1 MSGHILVVD
10 DELSMCEMLQEGLSQ
25 QGFTVKSA
33 TNPTAALDLVREHDF
48 DVVLTDVKLGD
59 HDGIALCEQL
69 VKDRPDALVV
79 VMTAFGSMESAV
91 AAIRAGAYDFIS
103 KPIQLESLAL
113 SMQRAVQHR
122 RLREEVKRLR
132 DSSATATS
140 KAPGMIGESAAMR
153 KIYALIDRIGDT
165 DAAVLITGESGTGKE
180 LVAQALHKRS
190 KRPGAFVAVNCAA
203 VPAALLESELFGHM
217 RGAFT
222 DAKLSRKGLFQEAD
236 GGTLFLDEIG
246 ELPLEM
252 QPKLLRVLQTQKVR
266 PVGGNAEID
275 VNVRIIAATNRDLEQ
290 EISKGTFREDLF
302 YRINVVPIQIPPL
315 RGRGHD
321 VLLLAQ
327 HFIERLDKNVVGLAP
342 EAARKLLEYEWPG
355 NVRELENCIECAAI
369 LARYDHITLA
379 DLPDK
384 ISRAQSTQTPMDG
397 EDAQQFLTLDQLER
411 RYIMRVI
418 SATGGNKALAART
431 LGLDRRTLY
440 RKLERYAAEES
451 AAAMQ
456 AS

>member
-1 MSGHILVVD
+1 MSGRILVVD
-10 DELSMCEMLQEGLSQ
+10 DEQSMCELLQEGLAR
-25 QGFTVKSA
+25 QGFDVSTTTSA
-33 TNPTAALDLVREHDF
+33 TAALDLARENDY
-48 DVVLTDVKLGD
+48 DVVLTDVKLGEA
-59 HDGIALCEQL
+59 DGIILCEQL
-69 VKDRPDALVV
+69 VQNRPDVLVV

-122 RLREEVKRLR
+122 QLREEVKRLR
-132 DSSATATS
+132 DGTATGTR
-140 KAPGMIGESAAMR
+140 GMSGMVGDSPAMR
-153 KIYALIDRIGDT
+153 KVYALIERIGET
-165 DAAVLITGESGTGKE
+165 DAAVLITGESGSGKE
-180 LVAQALHKRS
+180 LVALALHKRS

-266 PVGGNAEID
+266 PVGGNIEVD
-275 VNVRIIAATNRDLEQ
+275 VNVRIITATNRDLEQ
-290 EISKGTFREDLF
+290 EMAKGAFREDLY
-302 YRINVVPIQIPPL
+302 YRVNVVPLQVPPL
-315 RGRGHD
+315 RARGHD
-321 VLLLAQ
+321 VLVLAQ
-327 HFIERLDKNVVGLAP
+327 HFIERLDKNVVGLSS
-342 EAARKLLEYEWPG
+342 EAARKLLEYDWPG

-369 LARYDHITLA
+369 LSRFDHITLE

-384 ISRAQSTQTPMDG
+384 ISKSQSTQLVADG
-397 EDAQQFLTLDQLER
+397 DETSTFLTLDQLER
-411 RYIMRVI
+411 RYIRRVI
-418 SATGGNKALAART
+418 GAAGGNKALAART

-440 RKLERYAAEES
+440 RKLERYAAEE
-451 AAAMQ
+451 AA
-456 AS
+456 SPPS